1 MRLLVFLKLSLL
13 FFSLSGFLF
22 SAEINSNYQKLETVR
37 LQLKW
42 FHAFQ
47 FAGYYAAKEQGFYED
62 EGLDVHILERNPQ
75 LSIVNQVVANE
86 VQYGV
91 EDMGIIA
98 DYENGSPINVL
109 AAIFQH
115 SPLIFISKQSSGI
128 LNSHDMRGKRIMMYG
143 KEKGAGTDEV
153 TLHTLLNKHGLSKS
167 DYTQVP
173 QSFDYQD
180 FINGDVD
187 VISSYITDQ
196 PFFFKRKN
204 IKINIINP
212 QDYGID
218 FYSDLLFTSQAEL
231 AEHPN
236 RAERFKRAS
245 LKGWQYALNYPE
257 GVIQLIHSK
266 YNSRSSIEHLRFEAK
281 ETRKLIDP
289 GFAPLGFIEL
299 ERLQTASGIYS
310 KLKKPNS
317 LAKAELN
324 AFIFDQPQ
332 PINLSVKEKS
342 WLKQNPIIRLGID
355 RNFAPYE
362 WYNDEGEFRGITVDY
377 IRLLEQR
384 LGVHFEI
391 IQDQKSWS
399 ELLGMAKS
407 NELDILF
414 SLIKTPQ
421 RSEYFNFTSPYLIT
435 PAVIISGQVYGYL
448 GSLQR
453 LNGKQVAIQRGHSA
467 EELLIRHYPKISII
481 LTNSIKEA
489 LKLVEQGKAHA
500 YVGDAVSANYIMQQ
514 ENMDSLMF
522 SGQTEYQSKFR
533 IGVLKNNP
541 KLLSIMNKAL
551 ANISQDE
558 KNEIYQR
565 WLEQKNIQGIS
576 FKTIIRYAIAIALV
590 FALICC
596 WIFWLRKSKLALR
609 RSENN
614 LKAIFNAELDSIK
627 VISIEGKLL
636 QINPAGLALID
647 SQNTLTDVI
656 GQEYEQW
663 VVPENHQAFR
673 EMSKR
678 VQQGETVKFSYQI
691 ENSSGLRWLETQA
704 VPLVDPQSG
713 KTTILAVSRDITDK
727 KQAENRIWRHANF
740 DSLTNLPNRRMFHDY
755 LIHKMKDCN
764 RSSLSLALLFLD
776 LDHFKQ
782 VNDELGHQVGD
793 LLLKEVAKRIAS
805 CVRESDIVSRL
816 SGDEF
821 TVILSELNDEK
832 SAEHIAN
839 KIINTLNQPFK
850 LGNEYAYISVS
861 MGIAIYPDD
870 AKASQQLIQ
879 KADMAMFSAKGL
891 GRNRFSYFTQSMQD
905 AAVHRLQLLK
915 DLHTALREK
924 QFQLYYQPIIDLSTG
939 KIHKVE
945 ALLSWNH
952 PTRGKICTEEFIQLA
967 EESGLMIKIGDW
979 VFEESIKQLSIW
991 KRTFKSDIQISINKS
1006 PIQFNLKKDQY
1017 DWLHL
1022 LDKYQIDGKQIVVE
1036 ITENLLLDV
1045 SEKVINRLMEYREM
1059 GIQIAIDDFGT
1070 GYSALSYLSK
1080 FNLDYLKIDRSFTK
1094 DVVTDPSTLAL
1105 TEAITVMAHK
1115 LGLLVIV
1122 EGIEKE
1128 EQYQLLKAMGC
1139 EYGQGYLFD
1148 KPLAAKELGLLLQKE
1163 L

>member
-1 MRLLVFLKLSLL
+1 MRLTILLKLGLLFFLLPSLL
-13 FFSLSGFLF
+13 FA
-22 SAEINSNYQKLETVR
+22 AEINSGYKKLETVR

-62 EGLDVHILERNPQ
+62 EGLDVHILERNPK
-75 LSIVNQVVANE
+75 LSIVNQVVAND
-86 VQYGV
+86 VQYGIG
-91 EDMGIIA
+91 DMGIIA
-98 DYENGSPINVL
+98 EYANGAPIHVL

-128 LNSHDMRGKRIMMYG
+128 LTSDDMRGKRIMMYG
-143 KEKGAGTDEV
+143 TEKGVGIDEA
-153 TLHTLLNKHGLSKS
+153 TLHTLLNDHGLSK
-167 DYTQVP
+167 DNYTQVP
-173 QSFDYQD
+173 QSFNYQD
-180 FINGDVD
+180 LIDGEID

-196 PFFFKRKN
+196 PFFFESNN

-212 QDYGID
+212 KDYGID

-231 AEHPN
+231 TEHPN

-245 LKGWQYALNYPE
+245 LKGWQYALDYPE
-257 GVIQLIHSK
+257 EIIQLIHSK

-289 GFAPLGFIEL
+289 DFVSLGLIEA
-299 ERLQTASGIYS
+299 ERLRTVADIYS
-310 KLKKPNS
+310 KFNKTSDLT
-317 LAKAELN
+317 KAELT
-324 AFIFDQPQ
+324 AFVFDQPQ
-332 PINLSVKEKS
+332 PLRLSVKENA

-355 RNFAPYE
+355 CNFAPYE
-362 WYNDEGEFRGITVDY
+362 WCNDEGEYTGITVDY

-384 LGVHFEI
+384 LDVHFEI
-391 IQDQKSWS
+391 VQGQESWS
-399 ELLGMAKS
+399 ELLDMAKS
-407 NELDILF
+407 NELDMLF

-421 RSEYFNFTSPYLIT
+421 RSEYFNFTPAYFIS
-435 PAVIISGQVYGYL
+435 PAVIISGQAQGYI

-453 LNGKQVAIQRGHSA
+453 LNGKQVAIQQGHSTK
-467 EELLIRHYPKISII
+467 ELLMQHYPKISII
-481 LTNSIKEA
+481 ATNSIKEA
-489 LKLVEQGKAHA
+489 LQLVEQGKVHA
-500 YVGDAVSANYIMQQ
+500 YIGDAVSANYVMQQ

-522 SGQTEYQSKFR
+522 SGQTEYQSEFR
-533 IGVLKNNP
+533 IGILKNNP
-541 KLLSIMNKAL
+541 ELLSIMKKAL
-551 ANISQDE
+551 ANISQE
-558 KNEIYQR
+558 ERYEIYQR
-565 WLEQKNIQGIS
+565 WLEQKNIQGIT
-576 FKTIIRYAIAIALV
+576 FEDLIQYAIAIALV

-596 WIFWLRKSKLALR
+596 WIIWLRQSKLALR
-609 RSENN
+609 RSEDN
-614 LKAIFNAELDSIK
+614 LKAIFNTEMESIK
-627 VISIEGKLL
+627 VISTEGELL
-636 QINPAGLALID
+636 QINPAGLALIN
-647 SQNTLTDVI
+647 SQDTPADVI
-656 GQEYEQW
+656 GQKYDQW
-663 VVPENHQAFR
+663 VVPENRQAFR
-673 EMSKR
+673 EMNKR
-678 VQQGETVKFSYQI
+678 VQQGETVQLSYQI
-691 ENSSGLRWLETQA
+691 ENSNGRRWLETQA
-704 VPLVDPQSG
+704 VPLVDPKSG
-713 KTTILAVSRDITDK
+713 EITVLAVSRDITDK
-727 KQAENRIWRHANF
+727 KQAENKIWRHANF
-740 DSLTNLPNRRMFHDY
+740 DYLTNLPNRRMFHDH
-755 LIHKMKDCN
+755 LTQEIKVCN
-764 RSSLSLALLFLD
+764 RNSLSLALLFLD

-793 LLLKEVAKRIAS
+793 LLLKEVAKRIVS

-821 TVILSELNDEK
+821 TVILSELEEEN

-850 LGNEYAYISVS
+850 LGDEYAYISVS
-861 MGIAIYPDD
+861 IGIAIYPND

-879 KADMAMFSAKGL
+879 KADMAMFSAKDL

-905 AAVHRLQLLK
+905 AALHRLQLLK

-924 QFQLYYQPIIDLSTG
+924 QFQLCYQPIVALSTG

-952 PTRGKICTEEFIQLA
+952 PTRGRVCTEEFIQLA

-991 KRTFKSDIQISINKS
+991 KKTFNADIQISINKS
-1006 PIQFNLKKDQY
+1006 PIQFNLRNDQY

-1022 LDKYQIDGKQIVVE
+1022 LDKYQIEGKQIVVE
-1036 ITENLLLDV
+1036 ITENLLLDA
-1045 SEKVINRLMEYREM
+1045 SEKVINRLIEYREK

-1070 GYSALSYLSK
+1070 GYSALSYLNK

-1094 DVVTDPSTLAL
+1094 NVFTDPSALAL

-1115 LGLLVIV
+1115 LGLHVIV
-1122 EGIEKE
+1122 EGIETE

-1148 KPLAAKELGLLLQKE
+1148 KPLPAEKIGLLLQKAS
-1163 L
+1163 